1 MSSNIVDYIQNK
13 MRIFLEEASR
23 SVLKLQ
29 ADVKDNAVNRVKK
42 FISRRVVRIL
52 ERKFSLF

>member
-1 MSSNIVDYIQNK
+1 MSSNIVDNIQNK
-13 MRIFLEEASR
+13 MRKFLEEASR